1 MIRVSGRSL
10 TSQKT
15 YDRYKNKR
23 FTGVNQEA
31 SIGNLFDSLCCVFG
45 LADKLVQLLGV

>member
-15 YDRYKNKR
+15 YDRYKKKKT
-23 FTGVNQEA
+23 FIDVDLDA
-31 SIGNLFDSLCCVFG
+31 LIGNMFDSCVVFG